1 MGLRRVLELEQEQG
15 FQRLGLRRLQERI
28 CHQSFA

>member
-1 MGLRRVLELEQEQG
+1 MGLRRVLELEQG